1 MKWISY
7 LLCIW
12 VIGVCGCTRQEEKKT
27 KEVSLL
33 AQVPAEKLQTKATLV
48 IQTSL
53 SDTSAYMR
61 NHAIEVAIETKQR
74 QLMPEILKKLEDTS
88 VAVRFTA
95 AIAVGDMDCQT
106 CKEQI
111 SKSLKDTDENVRI
124 GAAYSMIRLGDKSGY
139 PLIRDAAVSA
149 DPTLRANA
157 LLLLG
162 KLGNKKDDLPL
173 IHKALSDAETVDK
186 VRIQA
191 VDSIARLKDTEIY
204 RSKLWPLLISKYA
217 DDRVMGIRGMGLL
230 GTREARDA
238 IQTMLQ
244 DDVLEVRLCAAEE
257 LGKLDDQSGMNQ
269 LVTYFQTNPDLNQAT
284 MASGTGIMA
293 IGRLKAMNL
302 TGYLDKALDS
312 QSPYIRLAA
321 AQSALLMKK

>member
-7 LLCIW
+7 LLC
-12 VIGVCGCTRQEEKKT
+12 VLLLSTCGCVRQDERKT
-27 KEVSLL
+27 QKATLL
-33 AQVPAEKLQTKATLV
+33 AEVPVEKLQTRATLI

-53 SDTSAYMR
+53 SDTSAYVR
-61 NHAIEVAIETKQR
+61 NHAIEAAIETKQR

-95 AIAVGDMDCQT
+95 AVAVGELECPT
-106 CKEQI
+106 CKEQL
-111 SKSLKDTDENVRI
+111 SKSFKDANENVRI
-124 GAAYSMIRLGDKSGY
+124 ASAYSMIRLGDMSGY
-139 PLIRDAAVSA
+139 QLIRDAAVA
-149 DPTLRANA
+149 TDPTLRANA

-162 KLGNKKDDLPL
+162 KLGSKDDLPL
-173 IHKALSDAETVDK
+173 IYKATGDTETVDK
-186 VRIQA
+186 VRMQA
-191 VDSIARLKDTEIY
+191 VDSIARLKDVAIY

-217 DDRVMGIRGMGLL
+217 DDRVMGIRGMGAL
-230 GTREARDA
+230 GTHEAREA

-257 LGKLDDQSGMNQ
+257 LGKLGDQSGMNQ

-284 MASGTGIMA
+284 MASGTAVMA

-302 TGYLDKALDS
+302 TGYLNKALDS
-312 QSPYIRLAA
+312 QSPYMRLAA
-321 AQSALLMKK
+321 AQSTILLKI

>member
-12 VIGVCGCTRQEEKKT
+12 VIGVCGCTRQQERKSQD
-27 KEVSLL
+27 VALL
-33 AQVPAEKLQTKATLV
+33 AQVPPEKLQTRATLI

-61 NHAIEVAIETKQR
+61 NHAIEAAIETKQL
-74 QLMPEILKKLEDTS
+74 QLMPEILKKLEDSS

-95 AIAVGDMDCQT
+95 AIAVGDLDCQT
-106 CKEQI
+106 CKEQLT
-111 SKSLKDTDENVRI
+111 KNLKDTNENVRI
-124 GAAYSMIRLGDKSGY
+124 AAAYSMIRLGDKSGY
-139 PLIRDAAVSA
+139 PLIRDAAVAA

-162 KLGNKKDDLPL
+162 KLGSKDDLPL
-173 IHKALSDAETVDK
+173 IYKATADVDTTDK
-186 VRIQA
+186 VRMQA
-191 VDSIARLKDTEIY
+191 VDSIARLKDVGIY

-230 GTREARDA
+230 GTTEAKEA

-257 LGKLDDQSGMNQ
+257 LGKLGDQGGMNQ

-284 MASGTGIMA
+284 MASGAGIMA
-293 IGRLKAMNL
+293 IGRLNAMNL
-302 TGYLDKALDS
+302 TGYLDKALNS
-312 QSPYIRLAA
+312 QSSYIRLAA
-321 AQSALLMKK
+321 AQSVLLLKK

>member
-7 LLCIW
+7 LLCLS
-12 VIGVCGCTRQEEKKT
+12 VIVVCGCVRQEEKTT
-27 KEVSLL
+27 KEVALL
-33 AQVPAEKLQTKATLV
+33 APVPAEKLQTRAALI
-48 IQTSL
+48 IQKGL
-53 SDTSAYMR
+53 SDTNAYMR

-74 QLMPEILKKLEDTS
+74 QWMPDILRKLDDTS

-95 AIAVGDMDCQT
+95 AIAVGELECQV
-106 CKEQI
+106 CKEQL
-111 SKSLKDTDENVRI
+111 SKSLKDTNENVRI

-139 PLIRDAAVSA
+139 QMIRDSAVST

-162 KLGNKKDDLPL
+162 KLGSKDDLPL
-173 IHKALSDAETVDK
+173 IHKAFADTDAADK
-186 VRIQA
+186 VRMQA
-191 VDSIARLKDTEIY
+191 TESIARLKDVSIY

-217 DDRVMGIRGMGLL
+217 DDRVMGIRGMGAL
-230 GTREARDA
+230 GTNEAKEA

-244 DDVLEVRLCAAEE
+244 DDVTEVRLCAAEE
-257 LGKLDDQSGMNQ
+257 LGKLGDQGGMNQ

-284 MASGTGIMA
+284 MASGTAVMA
-293 IGRLKAMNL
+293 IGRVKAVNL
-302 TGYLDKALDS
+302 TGYLNKALDS

-321 AQSALLMKK
+321 AQSAILLKK

>member
-7 LLCIW
+7 LLCIS
-12 VIGVCGCTRQEEKKT
+12 VIGTCGCVRQEEKKVQ
-27 KEVSLL
+27 EASLP
-33 AQVPAEKLQTKATLV
+33 APVAAEKMHTKATLI
-48 IQTSL
+48 IQTAL

-74 QLMPEILKKLEDTS
+74 QLMPEILKKLDDTS

-95 AIAVGDMDCQT
+95 AIAVGDMDCLA
-106 CKEQI
+106 CKEQL

-124 GAAYSMIRLGDKSGY
+124 AAAYSMIRLGDKSGY
-139 PLIRDAAVSA
+139 PLIRDAAA
-149 DPTLRANA
+149 AANPTLRANA

-162 KLGNKKDDLPL
+162 KLGSKDDLPL
-173 IHKALSDAETVDK
+173 IYKATADVDATDK
-186 VRIQA
+186 VRMQA
-191 VDSIARLKDTEIY
+191 VDSIARLKDVGIY

-230 GTREARDA
+230 GTTEAKEA

-257 LGKLDDQSGMNQ
+257 LGKLGNQSGMNQ

-302 TGYLDKALDS
+302 TGYLDKALNS
-312 QSPYIRLAA
+312 QSSYIRLAA
-321 AQSALLMKK
+321 AQSVLLMIN